1 MFLYTIGPTATPS
14 SATNDGKQQLMVTP
28 SPTSISAIDP
38 KLLFVQSPKEANA
51 NGDSQPVSAAPVL
64 TALANLEAA
73 TTSTEDQQTP
83 SKNDT
88 QVTTTVA
95 ATEAAT
101 TPSTQSTNPQTQ
113 PVFYL
118 TPLIMPLLPNSQ
130 GTSVATSTL
139 ATSTSSLATL
149 AQLGQ
154 LAASSSVSS
163 PSMSTSSSA
172 QPQLIPIQSLLADAQ
187 TKVKLEQLITPEA
200 LKLLDQSADGFK
212 CTWKLDVKQSPV
224 LTSALSPTQASP
236 DGSMLLANTPG
247 EDKKAKRKRQVF
259 SGFQTEELENAFQ
272 VSAYVSAVERERLAQ
287 KVGLSPDQVKV
298 WFQNRR
304 TKKYRSSWRKAK
316 QGGSQLAME
325 GSQLAMESSSGETS

>member
-1 MFLYTIGPTATPS
+1 MKLLSPAFLLTVGAASTPTTAT
-14 SATNDGKQQLMVTP
+14 NGNKQQLMVTP
-28 SPTSISAIDP
+28 SPTPISAIDP
-38 KLLFVQSPKEANA
+38 KLLLVQPPKESDA
-51 NGDSQPVSAAPVL
+51 NGDSQPASATPVL
-64 TALANLEAA
+64 TVLADSEA
-73 TTSTEDQQTP
+73 TSLSTEDQQTP
-83 SKNDT
+83 SKNDDT
-88 QVTTTVA
+88 QVTTA
-95 ATEAAT
+95 AAI
-101 TPSTQSTNPQTQ
+101 PSSQSINPQTQ

-130 GTSVATSTL
+130 GSSATTSTM
-139 ATSTSSLATL
+139 ATPTSSLATL

-154 LAASSSVSS
+154 QLVASSSAPS
-163 PSMSTSSSA
+163 PSTSNSSSA

-224 LTSALSPTQASP
+224 LTSALSPTQVSP
-236 DGSMLLANTPG
+236 DSNMLLANTQG

-259 SGFQTEELENAFQ
+259 SGLQTEELEQAFQ
-272 VSAYVSAVERERLAQ
+272 VSPYVSAVERERLAV

-316 QGGSQLAME
+316 QGGNQV
-325 GSQLAMESSSGETS
+325 AMESSSGETS